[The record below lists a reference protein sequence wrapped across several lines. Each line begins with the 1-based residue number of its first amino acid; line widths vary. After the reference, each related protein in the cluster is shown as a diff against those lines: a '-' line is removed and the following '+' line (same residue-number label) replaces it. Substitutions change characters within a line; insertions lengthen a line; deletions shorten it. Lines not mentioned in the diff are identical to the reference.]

1 MSQGEDKNRDN
12 LWKSKALCRGAEIRR
27 LKKRN
32 KELEK
37 SRDLWRRKFQFLC
50 LQLGKSLLS
59 AEKARGHQYSLGL
72 VLLVIEL
79 QKYGTMSLRSCRH
92 CVATMLLAMNLT
104 GRVPSHNTIRHWAC
118 KSGYY
123 RVKTSGQGS
132 GQQILYVDESIVF
145 GAEKILLILGISTQH
160 VPKDRSVN
168 HSDIEV
174 LYVGVSKEWK
184 SESIWTQIDQI
195 DQIDQIGQAKEISY
209 IVSDE
214 GINLRKAYKMGN
226 YVHIED
232 CTHVLANHLKHI
244 YQKDSRFEG
253 FRKLIGQ
260 LRITLYLSKEKSP
273 FMPPS
278 MRGKLRFANMFPC
291 IDWAKNCLDK
301 WATLSPSIQTSL
313 GFLKEHQDFI
323 EELVTIEKA
332 FKLVCATL
340 KNTGF
345 GQSQKAEI
353 LKIIKDLSV
362 LNALTKNDNILIFVK
377 NIEEYLEKLTLKSQ
391 HLGEEYLLCSSD
403 IIESF
408 FGKFKQKINPN
419 SKSGLSEFIFTIAN
433 FTQPYTEKEV
443 KLALENVQ
451 IADLKNYRNCA
462 RPT

>member
-1 MSQGEDKNRDN
+1 MSQGQVKNRDKT
-12 LWKSKALCRGAEIRR
+12 WKSKAIARGSENRR
-27 LKKRN
+27 LKKRI

-37 SRDLWRRKFQFLC
+37 SRDLWKRKFQSLC
-50 LQLGKSLLS
+50 LKLGKSIIG

-72 VLLVIEL
+72 VLLIIEL

-92 CVATMLLAMNLT
+92 CVATMFLAMNLT
-104 GRVPSHNTIRHWAC
+104 GRVPSHNTIRNWAC

-123 RVKTSGQGS
+123 RVKTSGGGNS
-132 GQQILYVDESIVF
+132 DHILYVDESIVF
-145 GAEKILLILGISTQH
+145 GAEKILLILGIATQNI
-160 VPKDRSVN
+160 PKDRSVN

-174 LYVGVSKEWK
+174 LYAGVSKEWK
-184 SESIWTQIDQI
+184 SESIWT
-195 DQIDQIGQAKEISY
+195 QIDQIGQAKEISY

-226 YVHIED
+226 YVHIQD

-313 GFLKEHQDFI
+313 DFLKEHQDFI
-323 EELVTIEKA
+323 EELVTIGKA
-332 FKLVCATL
+332 FKLVCTTL

-353 LKIIKDLSV
+353 LQILKDLSS
-362 LNALTKNDNILIFVK
+362 LNALNKNDNILVFIK
-377 NIEEYLEKLTLKSQ
+377 NIEEYLENLTLKSQ
-391 HLGEEYLLCSSD
+391 HLREEHLICSSD

-433 FTQPYTEKEV
+433 FTKPYTEKEV
-443 KLALENVQ
+443 KLALENIQ

-462 RPT
+462 RAT

>member
-1 MSQGEDKNRDN
+1 VKQSKNQENVSQGQVKNRDKT
-12 LWKSKALCRGAEIRR
+12 WKSKAITRGEENRR
-27 LKKRN
+27 LKKRI

-37 SRDLWRRKFQFLC
+37 SRDLWRRKFQLLC
-50 LQLGKSLLS
+50 LKLGKSMIG

-92 CVATMLLAMNLT
+92 CVATMLLAMNLR
-104 GRVPSHNTIRHWAC
+104 GRVPSHNTIRNWAC

-123 RVKTSGQGS
+123 RVKTSGEGS
-132 GQQILYVDESIVF
+132 GQHILYVDESIVF
-145 GAEKILLILGISTQH
+145 GAEKILLILGIATQN

-195 DQIDQIGQAKEISY
+195 GQAKKISY

-244 YQKDSRFEG
+244 YQKDRRFEG

-301 WATLSPSIQTSL
+301 WTTLSLSIQTSL
-313 GFLKEHQDFI
+313 SFLKDNQDFI

-340 KNTGF
+340 KNKGF

-353 LKIIKDLSV
+353 LKELSV
-362 LNALTKNDNILIFVK
+362 LYALNNRDNVLIFIK
-377 NIEEYLEKLTLKSQ
+377 NIEEYLENLTLKSQ
-391 HLGEEYLLCSSD
+391 HLGEEHLLCCSD

-433 FTQPYTEKEV
+433 FTKSYTEEEV

-451 IADLKNYRNCA
+451 IADLKKYRNRA
-462 RPT
+462 RSS